1 MKTVKEG
8 RVKIKIPS
16 FDKVSSKA
24 PVFYNPAMEL
34 NRDLSI
40 LAIQQFQREKG
51 SGIKVA
57 DVFAGSGIRG
67 IRYLVEI
74 EGVEYVLA
82 NDINPVAVEFIE
94 KNSQLNN
101 TNIDIRM
108 EDANILLRKNRGL
121 FDVVDID
128 PFGTPSPF
136 IESAGYSLKKD
147 SLLCITATDTSSLC
161 GTYKKPC
168 IRKYNAMPLKTE
180 YCHENGLRILAG
192 FTSLSIAKYKK
203 YIKVKLAY
211 SSQHYMRLYLKIGKG
226 ASKTDESIKKNIG
239 FIYHCHNCLF
249 RDLEEGILPT
259 LPKKCP
265 KCNERLNF
273 TGPLWIGKLGDKN
286 FIKEMIRLLPEKKLN
301 KKKEALKLLKF
312 LEDESEMPPTFYDTH
327 KICSKLK
334 VSAPPL
340 KKVIESLEEKGFKAT
355 RSHCNDTGIK
365 TNAPLSELKKSIKEN
380 LFII

>member
-1 MKTVKEG
+1 MRTVNEG
-8 RVKIKIPS
+8 MVTIKIPS

-40 LAIQQFQREKG
+40 LAVQEFQKEKG
-51 SGIKVA
+51 SRIKVA
-57 DVFAGSGIRG
+57 DIFAGSGIRG
-67 IRYLVEI
+67 IRYRLEI
-74 EGVEYVLA
+74 EGVECVLA
-82 NDINPVAVEFIE
+82 NDINPIAVEFIE

-101 TNIDIRM
+101 ASIDITM

-136 IESAGYSLKKD
+136 IESAGYSLKKN

-192 FTSLSIAKYKK
+192 FTSLTLAKYKK
-203 YIKVKLAY
+203 YIKVRLAY
-211 SSQHYMRLYLKIGKG
+211 NSQHYMRLYLEIGKG
-226 ASKTDESIKKNIG
+226 ASKTDKSIKKNIG

-249 RDLEEGILPT
+249 RGSEKGVLPL
-259 LPKKCP
+259 LPRRCP
-265 KCNERLNF
+265 YCGNRLDF
-273 TGPLWIGKLGDKN
+273 TGPLWIGEIEDEN
-286 FIKEMIRLLPEKKLN
+286 FINGMMNLLPEKKLN
-301 KKKEALKLLKF
+301 KKKEALKLLKY
-312 LEDESEMPPTFYDTH
+312 LKDEAGMPPTFYDIH
-327 KICSKLK
+327 KICSKMGI
-334 VSAPPL
+334 SAPPL
-340 KKVIESLEEKGFKAT
+340 KKVIESLKKKGFKAT
-355 RSHCNDTGIK
+355 RSHCKDTSIK
-365 TNAPLSELKKSIKEN
+365 TNAPLGELKKSVHS
-380 LFII
+380 